1 MRMRWKLFDLEGEHY
16 LFCKYLD
23 NSRALI
29 QEFNAERKKEQNV
42 LVTEYKNHHVLLIKP
57 NFFDKMTVKWKERD
71 NIISK
76 CCFIL
81 KGVNNYWCEI

>member
-1 MRMRWKLFDLEGEHY
+1 
-16 LFCKYLD
+16 LD

-57 NFFDKMTVKWKERD
+57 NFFDKMTVK
-71 NIISK
+71 
-76 CCFIL
+76 
-81 KGVNNYWCEI
+81 